1 MRLYLDDDSAWPLLA
16 HLLRHAGH
24 DVELPVEAGLSG
36 AADPVHLGHAVQTN
50 RVLLSHNYQDFQDLH
65 KLVLIVGGHHPGIL
79 LVRKDNNPKRDL
91 DARGIVRAVTKLL
104 ASGLVLVDQLQ
115 VLNHWR

>member
-16 HLLRHAGH
+16 QLLRHAGH

-36 AADPVHLGHAVQTN
+36 AADPVHLGHAVAAN
-50 RVLLSHNYQDFQDLH
+50 RVFLSHNYQDFEDLH
-65 KLVLIVGGHHPGIL
+65 DLILIVGGHHPGIL
-79 LVRKDNNPKRDL
+79 LVRRDNNPKRDL
-91 DARGIVRAVTKLL
+91 DDRGIVRALTKL
-104 ASGLVLVDQLQ
+104 AGSGLNLVDQPQ